1 MKRLVL
7 FTMIIC
13 CLDICYGQQDFLI
26 TRKSLTEIRKYEDSI
41 KSKNLGYIK
50 TKVADEYFPT
60 AKANKDYYPLTYS
73 RTNDS
78 FYPNLQ
84 VQYFYNEKD
93 STLLSTSYDWDIMK
107 YVKNLKTDGSKF
119 DIEIKREKDYL
130 KKYRAIKEQLI
141 ENFGKPSST
150 EENKTNDGLFYRLKW
165 DNESLNILVL
175 LKFSRELK
183 QFPGNMKFG
192 SYAIRVKF
200 DYKK

>member
-1 MKRLVL
+1 MKRVVL

-26 TRKSLTEIRKYEDSI
+26 ARKNLTEIRKYEDSI

-50 TKVADEYFPT
+50 TQVADEYFPT
-60 AKANKDYYPLTYS
+60 AKANIDYYPLTYT

-93 STLLSTSYDWDIMK
+93 STLLSTSYDWDIMN

-200 DYKK
+200 DYN

>member
-1 MKRLVL
+1 MRKILVFVFVFCGSTL
-7 FTMIIC
+7 GF
-13 CLDICYGQQDFLI
+13 GQQTFLFSKKGLI
-26 TRKSLTEIRKYEDSI
+26 EVRSYEDSI
-41 KSKNLGYIK
+41 KSKLLGLIK
-50 TKVADEYFPT
+50 TNVAEGYFPT
-60 AKANKDYYPLTYS
+60 AEAKKDYYPLTFS

-84 VQYFYNEKD
+84 VQYFYDEKD
-93 STLLSTSYDWDIMK
+93 STILSTSYDWDIMN

-119 DIEIKREKDYL
+119 DTEIKREKDYL
-130 KKYRAIKEQLI
+130 EKYKAIKEQLTDK
-141 ENFGKPSST
+141 FGTPIST
-150 EENKTNDGLFYRLKW
+150 EENTTNDGLFYKLKW

-183 QFPGNMKFG
+183 QFPGNMKIG